1 MKTKKILFILM
12 ASSLIIPQF
21 GISQTENKQATAAFS
36 SGESWRPINK
46 FDEPKN
52 NIQTSNNI
60 AVAAPLTNVLNGV
73 SFYSKNSEC
82 NAEKVVILKLI
93 NSNNYDVQI
102 SWQMSPTSPKV
113 DVIVSALKDY
123 EGSCTTDDKNK
134 AKLVIIKPSES
145 KKGEAMKYALSHISV
160 AEVK

>member
-1 MKTKKILFILM
+1 MKTKKH
-12 ASSLIIPQF
+12 LIILTLSMFVFPLL
-21 GISQTENKQATAAFS
+21 GMSQSANKPEATAFTFND
-36 SGESWRPINK
+36 SWRPVNK
-46 FDEPKN
+46 FSASENKTQLGN
-52 NIQTSNNI
+52 NL
-60 AVAAPLTNVLNGV
+60 VAAPSLTNVLNGV

-82 NAEKVVILKLI
+82 NAEKMVILKLI

-113 DVIVSALKDY
+113 VVIVPALKDY
-123 EGSCTTDDKNK
+123 EGSCAPDDKNK

>member
-1 MKTKKILFILM
+1 MKTKKH
-12 ASSLIIPQF
+12 LIILTLSMF
-21 GISQTENKQATAAFS
+21 IFSLLGMSQSANKQEATAFTFND
-36 SGESWRPINK
+36 SWRPVNK
-46 FDEPKN
+46 FSAPESKTQLGN
-52 NIQTSNNI
+52 NL
-60 AVAAPLTNVLNGV
+60 VAAPPLTNVLNGV

-93 NSNNYDVQI
+93 NSNSYDVQI

-113 DVIVSALKDY
+113 DVIVPALKDY

-134 AKLVIIKPSES
+134 AKLVIIKPSEA